1 MRKYVLIA
9 CLLMVAAAQAQY
21 NNEWIDYS
29 KTYYKFKVG
38 QTGLYRINQDA
49 LNALGLGNTPSEQ
62 FQLWRNGQEVP
73 VYTTVAAGALPA
85 GGYIEFWGEMNDGKP
100 DRALYKNQA
109 YQLADTYSLET
120 DTAAYFLTV
129 NTSGINKRFVN
140 TPNDVANNTLAPEP
154 YFLYTY
160 KQDYREAINEGK
172 GVYFRQ
178 VVHSSTYDMGE
189 FWTTNSIYGNDAATA
204 TATNLFVAP
213 TGPAAVLTTA
223 VA

>member
-9 CLLMVAAAQAQY
+9 CLLMVAAAHAQY

-73 VYTTVAAGALPA
+73 VYITVAAGALPA

-120 DTAAYFLTV
+120 DTAVYFLTV
-129 NTSGINKRFVN
+129 NTSGNNKRFVN
-140 TPNDVANNTLAPEP
+140 TTNDVAIIHWHRNLIFYTLTGRIINKSLMKARASILGKSYILLPMIWVSFGRPIAFTEMMQRRQQLLI
-154 YFLYTY
+154 FL
-160 KQDYREAINEGK
+160 
-172 GVYFRQ
+172 
-178 VVHSSTYDMGE
+178 
-189 FWTTNSIYGNDAATA
+189 
-204 TATNLFVAP
+204 
-213 TGPAAVLTTA
+213 
-223 VA
+223 